1 MHMQESCHLV
11 ALDNRLA
18 KDSPLYS
25 MAIDS
30 KHTNT
35 LYGVL
40 SAETKTYL
48 ISLP

>member
-11 ALDNRLA
+11 VLDNRLA

-25 MAIDS
+25 MAINP
-30 KHTNT
+30 KCTYT

-40 SAETKTYL
+40 SAKTKTYY
-48 ISLP
+48 IPLP